1 MENSFKGISAS
12 PGIVYGKAFVMDKD
26 DFVIEKKKISQERIK
41 KELSRLNE
49 AIVNTKREIFELKE
63 RLTKELSESESR
75 IFDAHLLILEDPVF
89 TRDIVDK
96 IEKERLS
103 AEYALSEILKKTV
116 IAFEKINDIYLK
128 ERSADLKDVG
138 RRLIH
143 NLLGHKRKSISELE
157 QKVIIIAHDISPSDT
172 ASMRKDNVLGFVTD
186 IGGQTSHTAII
197 ARSLEIPAVV
207 GLRNISENI
216 KTGDTVLI
224 DGSQGIVVVAPGE
237 KTLKAY
243 KAIKKKFHV
252 FEKELKKVA
261 KLPAETM
268 DGHNVELVGN
278 IEFPEEVDVVLRHG
292 GEGIG
297 LFRTEFLYL
306 NRNSMPTEE
315 EQFQVYKKAA
325 EKVGARPLIIRTLD
339 VGGDKFISYMDIS
352 SEVNPF
358 LGLRAIRLCL
368 ERPEI
373 FKVQLRAILRASAF
387 GQVKIMFP
395 MISGLSQLREAK
407 RILNKV
413 KDSLDKEKIGYD
425 KNMEVGIM
433 VETPSAAVIADV
445 LAKEVDFFSIGTN
458 DLIQYTLAVE
468 RANEKIAYL
477 YEPLHPA
484 IIRLLKNIIDA
495 GHKEKIWV
503 GLCGEMAS
511 IPLFVIVL
519 LGMGLDEF
527 STNIVSLPL
536 VKKIIR
542 STAYRDAKILVDSII
557 GLSSSVEIRKYIQDN
572 LTNVVKDESIVSGG
586 GND

>member
-1 MENSFKGISAS
+1 MENSFKGIPAS
-12 PGIVYGKAFVMDKD
+12 PGIVSGKAFVMDKD
-26 DFVIEKKKISQERIK
+26 DFVIEKKKISQGQIK
-41 KELSRLNE
+41 KELARLNE

-63 RLTKELSESESR
+63 RLTKELGESESR

-89 TRDIVDK
+89 TRDIVGK
-96 IEKERLS
+96 IEKERLT

-138 RRLIH
+138 RRLIYG
-143 NLLGHKRKSISELE
+143 LLGHKRKSISELE
-157 QKVIIIAHDISPSDT
+157 QKVIIVAHDISPSDT

-216 KTGDTVLI
+216 KTGDTILI
-224 DGSQGIVVVAPGE
+224 DGNQGIVVVAPGE

-243 KAIKKKFHV
+243 KAIKRKFHV

-261 KLPAETM
+261 RLPARTI
-268 DGHNVELVGN
+268 DGHSVELVGN
-278 IEFPEEVDVVLRHG
+278 IESLEEVDVVLRHG

-425 KNMEVGIM
+425 KNMEIGIM
-433 VETPSAAVIADV
+433 VETPSAAVIADI

-484 IIRLLKNIIDA
+484 IIRLLKNVIDA
-495 GHKEKIWV
+495 GHKERIWV

-511 IPLFVIVL
+511 IPLFVIIL

-572 LTNVVKDESIVSGG
+572 LTNVVKDESIVSGDR
-586 GND
+586 ND

>member
-1 MENSFKGISAS
+1 MENNFKGIPAS
-12 PGIVYGKAFVMDKD
+12 PGIISGKAFVIDRD
-26 DFVIEKKKISQERIK
+26 NFVIEKKKIIQGQIK
-41 KELSRLNE
+41 NELLRLNR
-49 AIVNTKREIFELKE
+49 AVVNTKREIFELKE
-63 RLTKELSESESR
+63 RLSKELGDSEAR

-89 TRDIVDK
+89 TKDIIDK
-96 IEKERLS
+96 IEKEKLS
-103 AEYALSEILKKTV
+103 AEYALSEILEKTALV
-116 IAFEKINDIYLK
+116 FEKINDIYLK

-143 NLLGHKRKSISELE
+143 NLLGYKKRTISELDK
-157 QKVIIIAHDISPSDT
+157 KVIIIAHDISPSDT
-172 ASMRKDNVLGFVTD
+172 ASMKKDKVIGFATD

-197 ARSLEIPAVV
+197 ARSLAIPAVV
-207 GLRNISENI
+207 GLRNIIGSV
-216 KTGDTVLI
+216 KTGDEVLI
-224 DGSQGIVVVAPGE
+224 DGNQGIVIIEPSD

-243 KAIKKKFHV
+243 QSIKKKFQV
-252 FEKELKKVA
+252 FEKELKKVT
-261 KLPAETM
+261 KLPAETQ
-268 DGHNVELVGN
+268 DGHSVELVGN
-278 IEFPEEVDVVLRHG
+278 IESPEEIDTVLAHG

-306 NRNSMPTEE
+306 NRNNLPTEE
-315 EQFQVYKKAA
+315 EQFEVYKKAA
-325 EKVGARPLIIRTLD
+325 EKVGARPIIIRTLD
-339 VGGDKFISYMDIS
+339 IGGDKFISYMDIS
-352 SEVNPF
+352 PEVNPF

-368 ERPEI
+368 EHPEI

-387 GQVKIMFP
+387 GQIKIMFP
-395 MISGLSQLREAK
+395 MISGLSQLKEAK
-407 RILNKV
+407 RILNEV
-413 KDSLDKEKIGYD
+413 KEGLEKDKIGYD
-425 KNMEVGIM
+425 KDMELGVM
-433 VETPSAAVIADV
+433 VETPSAAVIADI

-468 RANEKIAYL
+468 RTNEKIAYL

-495 GHKEKIWV
+495 GHKEGIWV

-511 IPLFVIVL
+511 IPLFVIIL

-542 STAYRDAKILVDSII
+542 STTYRDAKILVDNIM

-572 LTNVVKDESIVSGG
+572 LTNVIKEELITGEKTK
-586 GND
+586 

>member
-1 MENSFKGISAS
+1 MENSFKGIPAS
-12 PGIVYGKAFVMDKD
+12 PGIVSGKVFIMDRDNFV
-26 DFVIEKKKISQERIK
+26 VEKKKISQSQIK
-41 KELSRLNE
+41 KELLRLNK
-49 AIVNTKREIFELKE
+49 AIVNTKKEIFELKE
-63 RLTKELSESESR
+63 QLTKELGESEAG
-75 IFDAHLLILEDPVF
+75 IFDAHILILEDPVF
-89 TRDIVDK
+89 TKDVIDK
-96 IEKERLS
+96 IEREKLS
-103 AEYALSEILKKTV
+103 AEYELSEILKNTV
-116 IAFEKINDIYLK
+116 LVFEKINDIYLK
-128 ERSADLKDVG
+128 GRSADLKDVG

-143 NLLGHKRKSISELE
+143 NLLGYKRKSLSELN

-172 ASMRKDNVLGFVTD
+172 ASMKKDKVVGFATD
-186 IGGQTSHTAII
+186 IGGRTSHTAII

-216 KTGDTVLI
+216 KTGDTLLI
-224 DGSQGIVVVAPGE
+224 DGNQGIVIINPRK

-243 KAIKKKFHV
+243 QAIKKKFQV
-252 FEKELKKVA
+252 FEKELKKVTR
-261 KLPAETM
+261 LPAETQ

-278 IEFPEEVDVVLRHG
+278 IESPEEIDIVLQHG

-306 NRNSMPTEE
+306 NRSSMPTEE
-315 EQFQVYKKAA
+315 EQFHVYKKAA
-325 EKVGARPLIIRTLD
+325 KKVGARPLIIRTLD
-339 VGGDKFISYMDIS
+339 IGGDKFVSYMDIS

-387 GQVKIMFP
+387 GQIKIMFP

-407 RILNKV
+407 RILNAV
-413 KDSLDKEKIGYD
+413 RDGLDKEKISYD
-425 KNMEVGIM
+425 EDMEIGIM
-433 VETPSAAVIADV
+433 VETPSAAIVADI

-468 RANEKIAYL
+468 RTNEKIAYL

-495 GHKEKIWV
+495 GHKEGIWV

-511 IPLFVIVL
+511 IPLFVIIL

-542 STAYRDAKILVDSII
+542 STTYHDAKILVDNLMK
-557 GLSSSVEIRKYIQDN
+557 LSSSVEIRKYVQDN
-572 LTNVVKDESIVSGG
+572 LTSVIKEELNLERP
-586 GND
+586 

>member
-1 MENSFKGISAS
+1 MENSFKGIPAS
-12 PGIVYGKAFVMDKD
+12 PGIVSGKAFVMDKD
-26 DFVIEKKKISQERIK
+26 DFVIEKKKISQGQIK
-41 KELSRLNE
+41 KELARLNE

-89 TRDIVDK
+89 TRDIVNK

-157 QKVIIIAHDISPSDT
+157 QKVIIVAHDISPSDT

-207 GLRNISENI
+207 GLRNISEGI
-216 KTGDTVLI
+216 KTGDTILI
-224 DGSQGIVVVAPGE
+224 DGNQGVVVVAPGE

-243 KAIKKKFHV
+243 KAIKRKFRV

-261 KLPAETM
+261 RLPAETI
-268 DGHNVELVGN
+268 DGHSVELVGN
-278 IEFPEEVDVVLRHG
+278 IESLEEVDVVLRHG

-433 VETPSAAVIADV
+433 VETPSAAVIADI

-484 IIRLLKNIIDA
+484 IIRLLKNVIDA
-495 GHKEKIWV
+495 GHKERIWV

-511 IPLFVIVL
+511 IPLFVIIL

-572 LTNVVKDESIVSGG
+572 LTNVVKDESIVSGDR
-586 GND
+586 ND